1 MFEIYSIGDAAYLAA
16 VLNAVAMLMGTG
28 HMSQLAGVGFL
39 IGVILV
45 TFQGLVQARAPQYQ
59 QMLIALVIYLGM
71 FGPSARVSVEDLY
84 SGAVHRVDNVPLGVA
99 AVGSALSQVGYG
111 VTRLF
116 EQAFSTPAM
125 TDYGFAAPLQI
136 LQSVRAGTLSR
147 ARLGAANS
155 PTPGADIER
164 SFVNYIAEC
173 VLYDV
178 DTGQRSL
185 DSVLRDPSWTG
196 ALAVANPMPT
206 TELWL
211 GGAPV
216 VKACDD
222 AWADLSAYTTTEFLP
237 ALRGSLAATLAVQA
251 GEVDNAVQTALDAV
265 AGAGVDA
272 QNYMVMSVAA
282 SVLPKGEAQVW
293 EELGRWETAATIT
306 QAAQQRNTQ
315 WAAEETLFARIVRP
329 MMTFFEAFLFA
340 VSPLMV
346 FAVGLGTIGIRM
358 IGKYLLF
365 GLWIQ
370 LWQPILAVINLYII
384 LTTQGKLDAL
394 RNAGMGNLELPSIF
408 ALWKLDFI
416 LSDYLGVGG
425 MLAAST
431 PAISLMLIYG
441 SAVTATHL
449 AGRLQGGDHIN
460 EKIASPDAVNPAA
473 ALSMGSLKTHA
484 PLTGTTTPNANSVLW
499 SADVGRSMQDSVR
512 SGEQAVQQASS
523 RFSSALGAAASA
535 TASRSGE
542 SFDARSRGW
551 EYAATGSATDKTL
564 LAEAESIASGYRQD
578 EVSRSGI
585 AATLAGGLSGGRN
598 DQGRTGKASISG
610 DLQRTYGVDKTI
622 ADSLAGEIS
631 RRVTGDAGFEA
642 RLAESIKLDEQTGR
656 RNVFSQR
663 LTDEESARLTRSAD
677 DVVSSSLSLERARSM
692 ESRYGAM
699 GRFGASEI
707 GHAIAQNPAMMT
719 RVMQEIDRRNLAGDH
734 RTLAGSWAYAKNMTA
749 DSAQAA
755 AGIALLI
762 GHADGATTRTFSPA
776 EAQSAKEAGYGI
788 LGDLFGTHRP
798 GPNSDPNRHAGLAEE
813 APSFGSARD
822 TFERAGVSDPS
833 EQVAG
838 LRGEID
844 AHGRIA
850 GSVDD
855 PSAVAQFHDRSRDGV
870 ASRREEHEAE
880 VRAQNRDRLG
890 ALIDRQAIL
899 PRSAARTLHNEVG
912 GILIK
917 AAEVGTLTAAGA
929 GGSLDRTVAAAK
941 AFGSTLA
948 GGGGVADAVSA
959 GKAAAGGEAGWTK
972 AVDTIVA
979 ARMQEVAGF
988 GLTSAQHELFRE
1000 STGSVFADLPGQ
1012 AQQAARAAVVAEAGG
1027 GARGEHIAELI
1038 ERAAVSRE
1046 DTDLRLIGNYN
1057 SHGAATEKK
1066 TEQSGL
1072 ELHRTPTPTETPT
1085 RLSAGAGTG
1094 AATSTVGGAA
1104 GGVLDIIASAESGGN
1119 YNAWYGNAGQNT
1131 VDLST
1136 LTLDRIRDLQK
1147 DLVKT
1152 RGGSPIGRYQILDD
1166 TLDRL
1171 AVRMGLSGSEPFTPE
1186 LQDRMGLLLMR
1197 DAGFNAW
1204 QRGTIDDAAFNYRL
1218 SKVWAGLPMDA
1229 SNQSYYEGKAGN
1241 RATVDYDVVMDGLR
1255 RLKGSGA
1262 GERGS

>member
-1 MFEIYSIGDAAYLAA
+1 MFEISSIGDAAYLAA

-28 HMSQLAGVGFL
+28 NMSQLAGVGFL

-196 ALAVANPMPT
+196 ALAVASPMPT

-216 VKACDD
+216 VKECDD

-237 ALRGSLAATLAVQA
+237 ALRSSLAATLAVQA

-282 SVLPKGEAQVW
+282 SFLPKGEAQVW

-394 RNAGMGNLELPSIF
+394 RNAGMGNLELHSIF

-449 AGRLQGGDHIN
+449 AGRLQGGDHVN

-484 PLTGTTTPNANSVLW
+484 PLTGTTTPNANAVLW

-523 RFSSALGAAASA
+523 RFSSSLAGTASA
-535 TASRSGE
+535 SASRSGE
-542 SFDARSRGW
+542 SFASRSMNWDYG
-551 EYAATGSATDKTL
+551 ATGSATDR
-564 LAEAESIASGYRQD
+564 AIMSEARGLTDKYERSGMSTQQMAGIVSGAIASKG
-578 EVSRSGI
+578 RSG
-585 AATLAGGLSGGRN
+585 
-598 DQGRTGKASISG
+598 G
-610 DLQRTYGVDKTI
+610 DEG
-622 ADSLAGEIS
+622 SLAGDLSSQLRSQYITDAKLADTMAADIA
-631 RRVTGDAGFEA
+631 RRVSGDSGFEA
-642 RLAESIKLDEQTGR
+642 RLAESIRADSQSGN
-656 RNVFSQR
+656 RNVFAER
-663 LTDEESARLTRSAD
+663 LSSDESARLEKDAA
-677 DVVSSSLSLERARSM
+677 DVVSSSRSLEREQSLAR
-692 ESRYGAM
+692 RYGAM
-699 GRFGASEI
+699 GTYGAAEI
-707 GHAIAQNPAMMT
+707 GNAVANDPELMDRLH
-719 RVMQEIDRRNLAGDH
+719 REIDRRNLTGDH
-734 RTLAGSWAYAKNMTA
+734 QQLSGSWAYARNLNRDA
-749 DSAQAA
+749 ASAA
-755 AGIALLI
+755 AGVALLI
-762 GHADGATTRTFSPA
+762 GHADGTTLRRFTPA
-776 EAQSAKEAGYGI
+776 ETQSAKEAGYGI
-788 LGDLFGTHRP
+788 LADTFGTH
-798 GPNSDPNRHAGLAEE
+798 
-813 APSFGSARD
+813 APSMNPHDNADLRESAPRFGAARGAVENGD
-822 TFERAGVSDPS
+822 VRDPR
-833 EQVAG
+833 ENVAG
-838 LRGEID
+838 LRGDIE
-844 AHGRIA
+844 AHGR
-850 GSVDD
+850 SVETRYR
-855 PSAVAQFHDRSRDGV
+855 PNAVDNFH
-870 ASRREEHEAE
+870 AA
-880 VRAQNRDRLG
+880 NRDSAAEGLAARQDQVREQVRERIG
-890 ALIDRQAIL
+890 AEIDRRAIL
-899 PRSAARTLHNEVG
+899 PRPAAQAVHNEVG
-912 GILIK
+912 GTFVKL
-917 AAEVGTLTAAGA
+917 ADSGALARAGA
-929 GGSLDRTVAAAK
+929 SAAIGQTVAAAK
-941 AFGSTLA
+941 AFGSSLA
-948 GGGGVADAVSA
+948 SGGDVSA
-959 GKAAAGGEAGWTK
+959 AVAAGRKAAGGEAGWTQ
-972 AVDTIVA
+972 ARGAMIDARLQQVA
-979 ARMQEVAGF
+979 EH
-988 GLTSAQHELFRE
+988 GLTESQQTLFRE
-1000 STGSVFADLPGQ
+1000 ATTSVFAFAPSA
-1012 AQQAARAAVVAEAGG
+1012 AQQAARQAVIDEAGG
-1027 GARGEHIAELI
+1027 GARGQHVADLV
-1038 ERAAVSRE
+1038 ERSAVSR
-1046 DTDLRLIGNYN
+1046 DDSDLRLIGTYN
-1057 SHGAATEKK
+1057 AQGIGSKKK
-1066 TEQSGL
+1066 TEGPSGAS
-1072 ELHRTPTPTETPT
+1072 RPSGTPVTERSVTPGPRGE
-1085 RLSAGAGTG
+1085 
-1094 AATSTVGGAA
+1094 
-1104 GGVLDIIASAESGGN
+1104 VLDLLAQPESRGN
-1119 YNAWYGNAGQNT
+1119 YNAWFGNAEQSAIDLTRMT
-1131 VDLST
+1131 VSEV
-1136 LTLDRIRDLQK
+1136 RALQGR
-1147 DLVKT
+1147 LLESGN
-1152 RGGSPIGRYQILDD
+1152 GGSAIGRYQIIPSTFDGLIN
-1166 TLDRL
+1166 
-1171 AVRMGLSGSEPFTPE
+1171 RMGLTGEELFSRQ
-1186 LQDRMGLLLMR
+1186 LQDRMALRLAN
-1197 DAGFNAW
+1197 DAGMSSW
-1204 QRGTIDDAAFNYRL
+1204 MRGGISDHDFAHNL
-1218 SKVWAGLPMDA
+1218 SRIWAGLPKDA
-1229 SNQSYYEGKAGN
+1229 SNESFYQKDGVNKAHIDYGVVI
-1241 RATVDYDVVMDGLR
+1241 ATLGEIR
-1255 RLKGSGA
+1255 GRSGS
-1262 GERGS
+1262 